1 MDKRTASLTL
11 RRAIPCFVAFAAYV
25 IVLVVSLR
33 LLAHGVEGRAAE
45 LAVSLSPVI
54 PVIALC
60 FCIVRLIRGMDE
72 MHRAIQLEALS
83 MSVAATALAT
93 FSYGFLENV
102 GFPKVSLFVVLPLMC
117 GFWAAGTFLAQ
128 WRYR

>member
-1 MDKRTASLTL
+1 MDKRSASLLL
-11 RRAIPCFVAFAAYV
+11 RRAMPCLLAFAAYV
-25 IVLVVSLR
+25 VTLVVSLR
-33 LLAHGVEGRAAE
+33 MLAHGVEGRMAE

-60 FCIVRLIRGMDE
+60 VCIVRLIRGMDE
-72 MHRAIQLEALS
+72 MQRRVQLEALS
-83 MSVAATALAT
+83 LSFAATALVT

-102 GFPKVSLFVVLPLMC
+102 GFPKLSLFIVLPLMC
-117 GFWAAGTFLAQ
+117 SFWALGTFVAQ